1 MAAPAPKRRA
11 LGGGRGLAALV
22 AGARAKRAE
31 INLMDEEDVD
41 DGGGGGGE
49 AGGGRINAATATTMA
64 TTTTAAAATMEKP
77 APASQP
83 SATPAAI
90 RPALFYGGSL
100 PRPPLHAG
108 HQMATPGS
116 APVLANPLF
125 RGGSGGGVPSAF
137 AAGGMKTRWRSKN
150 DGARATGGGG
160 GAALDI
166 SNPWF
171 FQSRCGDDDVSDT
184 YRLSAGPGK
193 AR

>member
-31 INLMDEEDVD
+31 MNLLDEEDDDV
-41 DGGGGGGE
+41 DGGGGT
-49 AGGGRINAATATTMA
+49 GGRIGVATAA
-64 TTTTAAAATMEKP
+64 AAAATMEKLG

-108 HQMATPGS
+108 HQLATPGS
-116 APVLANPLF
+116 APVLANPNAAVV
-125 RGGSGGGVPSAF
+125 RGSGVPLASAAF
-137 AAGGMKTRWRSKN
+137 AAGMKTR
-150 DGARATGGGG
+150 
-160 GAALDI
+160 
-166 SNPWF
+166 
-171 FQSRCGDDDVSDT
+171 
-184 YRLSAGPGK
+184 
-193 AR
+193 